1 MRRWRKKTYMSEN
14 IDKKSLEK
22 RVITLLTAA
31 MIVIVVGGALWLG
44 TYIGRKSEERRV
56 MQLLGLEAENDDTTN
71 ADLEDYAR
79 EIAAM
84 EEYLASDDKLLQTIG
99 LVRNFYVDPVQL
111 DTIYEKAIPALLSQ
125 LDPHS
130 EYIPAKMFSS
140 VNESL
145 EGEFDGIGIVFNAS
159 TDTITVLSVIP
170 KGPSSEAGVRPGDR
184 IVKIDGRVVAGQKI
198 AQDSMVKLMRG
209 KRGTRVKLGVKR
221 ASLDELVNIEVT
233 RAPIEIHSIEASFM
247 LDNEAKIGFV
257 RLSQF
262 SRTSYNEIHNAV
274 AKLRKEGLR
283 GLIIDLRG
291 NGGGFLDQAI
301 LIANEFLPA
310 NSLIVYTVDR
320 FGDQIKEYSRG
331 NGGCTDLEVAILVD
345 ETSASSSEI
354 LAGAIQDNDRG
365 VIIGRRTF
373 GKGLVQT
380 QIPFEDGS
388 AIRLTVARYYTPSGR
403 SIQRPYTN
411 GDDMAYHMDII
422 DRYNRNEFFSA
433 DSIHFDKSQEF
444 KTKGGRTVYGGGG
457 IMPDIFMPLDTV
469 GMSNY
474 YRKVWDTNVLYRYT
488 MEFTDRHRKQMDDM
502 STLAELDALLSK
514 SNLMADF
521 VAYAERKGVERDDV
535 GINTSR
541 DIIEAQL
548 RAYIGRNALHDDA
561 GFYYNIYAID
571 ETMQRAVKE
580 LRIKLK
586 KKK

>member
-1 MRRWRKKTYMSEN
+1 MSEN
-14 IDKKSLEK
+14 IEK
-22 RVITLLTAA
+22 RVITWLTAA

-56 MQLLGLEAENDDTTN
+56 MQLLGLDAENDDTTN

-79 EIAAM
+79 EMAAM

-130 EYIPAKMFSS
+130 EYIPQKMFSS

-198 AQDSMVKLMRG
+198 PQDSMVKLMRG

-247 LDNEAKIGFV
+247 LDDEAKIGFV

-301 LIANEFLPA
+301 LIANEFLPE
-310 NSLIVYTVDR
+310 NSLIVYTEDR
-320 FGDQIKEYSRG
+320 FGQQIKEYSHG
-331 NGGCTDLEVAILVD
+331 AGSSADLEVAILVD

-403 SIQRPYTN
+403 SIQRSYTN

-422 DRYNRNEFFSA
+422 DRYNRNEFFSV

-457 IMPDIFMPLDTV
+457 IMPDIFMPLDTA

-488 MEFTDRHRKQMDDM
+488 MEFTDRHRKQMDEVT
-502 STLAELDALLSK
+502 TLAELDALLSK

-571 ETMQRAVKE
+571 ETMQRAVEE
-580 LRIKLK
+580 LRTKLK

>member
-1 MRRWRKKTYMSEN
+1 MSEN
-14 IDKKSLEK
+14 RVK
-22 RVITLLTAA
+22 RVSSLLWSA
-31 MIVIVVGGALWLG
+31 VLVSVVAGAIWFGIGLG
-44 TYIGRKSEERRV
+44 RSSERARIQELMV
-56 MQLLGLEAENDDTTN
+56 ENDGTTN
-71 ADLEDYAR
+71 VDMAEYAR
-79 EIAAM
+79 EMAAM
-84 EEYLASDDKLLQTIG
+84 EQYLAGDDKLLQTIAF
-99 LVRNFYVDPVQL
+99 VRNYYVDPIQL
-111 DTIYEKAIPALLSQ
+111 DTIYEKAIPALLSE

-130 EYIPAKMFSS
+130 EYIPAKMFSE

-198 AQDSMVKLMRG
+198 PQDSMVRLMRG
-209 KRGTRVKLGVKR
+209 KRGTRVKLSVKR
-221 ASLDELVNIEVT
+221 AALDELVDIEVT
-233 RAPIEIHSIEASFM
+233 RAPIEIHSIETSFM

-262 SRTSYNEIHNAV
+262 ARTSYSEMRNAIM
-274 AKLRKEGLR
+274 KLREEGLR
-283 GLIIDLRG
+283 GIIIDLRG

-301 LIANEFLPA
+301 LIANEFLPE
-310 NSLIVYTVDR
+310 NSLIVYTEDR
-320 FGDQIKEYSRG
+320 FGEQIKEYSRG
-331 NGGCTDLEVAILVD
+331 NGGSTDLEIAILVD

-373 GKGLVQT
+373 GKGLVQS
-380 QIPFEDGS
+380 QIPFTDGS

-411 GDDMAYHMDII
+411 GDEMAYHMDII

-433 DSIHFDKSQEF
+433 DSIHFDESQKF

-457 IMPDIFMPLDTV
+457 IMPDVFMPLDTV
-469 GMSNY
+469 GMSDY
-474 YRKVWDTNVLYRYT
+474 YRKVWNTNVLYRYT
-488 MEFTDRHRKQMDDM
+488 MEFTDRHRAEMDAV
-502 STLAELDALLSK
+502 SSLAELDTLLSRGDLVE
-514 SNLMADF
+514 NF
-521 VAYAERKGVERDDV
+521 VAYAERNGVERDDV
-535 GINTSR
+535 GLAMSR

-561 GFYYNIYAID
+561 GFYYNIYPID
-571 ETMQRAVKE
+571 KTMQRAVKE
-580 LRIKLK
+580 LRTKLNKSK
-586 KKK
+586 KKR

>member
-1 MRRWRKKTYMSEN
+1 MSEN
-14 IDKKSLEK
+14 RVK
-22 RVITLLTAA
+22 RVLSLLWSA
-31 MIVIVVGGALWLG
+31 VLVSVVAGAIWFGIGLG
-44 TYIGRKSEERRV
+44 RSSERARIQEL
-56 MQLLGLEAENDDTTN
+56 MAENDGTTN
-71 ADLEDYAR
+71 VDMAEYAR
-79 EIAAM
+79 EMAAM
-84 EEYLASDDKLLQTIG
+84 EHYLAGDDKLLQTIAF
-99 LVRNFYVDPVQL
+99 VRNYYVDPIQL
-111 DTIYEKAIPALLSQ
+111 DTIYEKAIPALLSE

-130 EYIPAKMFSS
+130 EYIPAKMFSE

-198 AQDSMVKLMRG
+198 PQDSMVRLMRG

-221 ASLDELVNIEVT
+221 AALDELVDIEVT
-233 RAPIEIHSIEASFM
+233 RAPIEIHSIETSFM

-262 SRTSYNEIHNAV
+262 ARTSYIEMRNAIM
-274 AKLRKEGLR
+274 KLREEGLR
-283 GLIIDLRG
+283 GIIIDLRG

-301 LIANEFLPA
+301 LIANEFLPE
-310 NSLIVYTVDR
+310 NSLIVYTEDR
-320 FGDQIKEYSRG
+320 FGEQIKEYSRG
-331 NGGCTDLEVAILVD
+331 NGGSTDLEVAILVD

-373 GKGLVQT
+373 GKGLVQS
-380 QIPFEDGS
+380 QIPFTDGS

-411 GDDMAYHMDII
+411 GDEMAYHMDII

-433 DSIHFDKSQEF
+433 DSIHFDESQKF

-457 IMPDIFMPLDTV
+457 IMPDVFMPLDTV
-469 GMSNY
+469 GMSDY
-474 YRKVWDTNVLYRYT
+474 YRKVWNTNVLYRYT
-488 MEFTDRHRKQMDDM
+488 MEFTDRHRAEMDAV
-502 STLAELDALLSK
+502 SSLAELETLLSRGDLVE
-514 SNLMADF
+514 NF
-521 VAYAERKGVERDDV
+521 VAYAERNGVERDDV
-535 GINTSR
+535 GLAMSR
-541 DIIEAQL
+541 EIIEAQL

-561 GFYYNIYAID
+561 GFYYNIYPID
-571 ETMQRAVKE
+571 KTMQRAVKE
-580 LRIKLK
+580 LRTKLNKSK
-586 KKK
+586 KKR